1 VFVTVAFMLGVL
13 WHGHTPSIQTL
24 SIQRLSAQT
33 LPAPTLRFVSPT
45 ADTYLSGPVLLR
57 VVIGGD
63 GGPSLV
69 DDVTF
74 FADGRQVCVVPAA
87 SPQCRWDAGPELVAH
102 ALRAVAR
109 LKSGGRLVANVR
121 TKDVGYVESVSVDV
135 VLANAVVT
143 DGGHFVKGLTRG
155 DFRILDDGKER
166 PVTSFQS
173 TDAPLELVLA
183 LDVSASMS
191 PALGDMKTAAGAFLR
206 ALRPQD
212 RVTLVAFND
221 AMFTLSREV
230 AGTEAMPA
238 LDKLTAWGGTSLYD
252 VIVRSTQLLSRKP
265 GKHALVIFSDGDDN
279 ASQATLEQVRRLAA
293 DSDAM
298 LMAVGL
304 GRGSEVNE
312 LKKTLESLAETSG
325 GRALFASRSD
335 ELTESF
341 GKVVEDLINQYTLGF
356 EPQRDGRD
364 HQIRVEVPGRG
375 VRVRARRVY
384 AAPPELPAAK

>member
-1 VFVTVAFMLGVL
+1 MRRQLFATLLVTLGL
-13 WHGHTPSIQTL
+13 LLH
-24 SIQRLSAQT
+24 AQ
-33 LPAPTLRFVSPT
+33 AQSEPTLRFVSPT
-45 ADTYLSGPVLLR
+45 DETYVSGPVLLK
-57 VVIGGD
+57 VAIGGEA
-63 GGPSLV
+63 GPSLV
-69 DDVTF
+69 EDVTF
-74 FADGRQVCVVPAA
+74 FADGRQVCVVPATR
-87 SPQCRWDAGPELVAH
+87 PQCGWDAGPELTTH

-121 TKDVGYVESVSVDV
+121 TKDAGYVEAVSVDI

-143 DGGHFVKGLTRG
+143 DGGRFVKGLTRE
-155 DFRILDDGKER
+155 DFKIFDDGKER

-173 TDAPLELVLA
+173 TEAPLELVLA
-183 LDVSASMS
+183 LDVSASMGTS
-191 PALGDMKTAAGAFLR
+191 LGDVKDAARAFLN

-221 AMFTLSREV
+221 AMFTLSRGV
-230 AGTEAMPA
+230 AGSEAMPA
-238 LDKLTAWGGTSLYD
+238 LEKLAAWGGTSLYD
-252 VIVRSTQLLSRKP
+252 VVVRSMQLLSKKP
-265 GKHALVIFSDGDDN
+265 GKHAVVIFSDGDDN
-279 ASQATLEQVRRLAA
+279 ASQATLQQVRRLTG

-304 GRGSEVNE
+304 GRGSEVND
-312 LKKTLESLAETSG
+312 LKETLESLAEASG
-325 GRALFASRSD
+325 GRVLFAKRSD
-335 ELTESF
+335 ELVESF

-384 AAPPELPAAK
+384 VAPSETPTSK

>member
-1 VFVTVAFMLGVL
+1 VRRHLFATSVFTLGL
-13 WHGHTPSIQTL
+13 LLHGHMQSE
-24 SIQRLSAQT
+24 
-33 LPAPTLRFVSPT
+33 PTLRFTSPT
-45 ADTYLSGPVLLR
+45 DETYVSGPVLLK
-57 VVIGGD
+57 VAIEGEA
-63 GGPSLV
+63 GPSLV
-69 DDVTF
+69 EDVTF
-74 FADGRQVCVVPAA
+74 FADGRQVCVAPATR
-87 SPQCRWDAGPELVAH
+87 PQCGWDAGPELTTH

-121 TKDVGYVESVSVDV
+121 TKDAGYVEAVSVDI

-143 DGGHFVKGLTRG
+143 EGGRFVKGLTRD
-155 DFRILDDGKER
+155 DFRVFDDGKER

-173 TDAPLELVLA
+173 TDAALELVLA

-191 PALGDMKTAAGAFLR
+191 TSLGDVKDAARAFLK

-221 AMFTLSREV
+221 AMFTLSRGV
-230 AGTEAMPA
+230 AGTEALPA
-238 LDKLTAWGGTSLYD
+238 LEKLAAWGGTSLYD
-252 VIVRSTQLLSRKP
+252 VVVRSMQLLSKKP
-265 GKHALVIFSDGDDN
+265 GKHAIVIFSDGDDN
-279 ASQATLEQVRRLAA
+279 ASQSNLQQVRRLTG

-304 GRGSEVNE
+304 GRGSEVDD
-312 LKKTLESLAETSG
+312 LKETLESLAEASG
-325 GRALFASRSD
+325 GRVLFAKRSD
-335 ELTESF
+335 ELVESF

-375 VRVRARRVY
+375 VRIRARRVY
-384 AAPPELPAAK
+384 VAPAAQPAGN